1 MDAIPR
7 DEKQQSQHSINL
19 ISRRDILV
27 TSTSVLA
34 AASLNNS
41 ALITPAQAQ
50 SNAPVPTPTF
60 SSEALTQRTT
70 ERRAVEAAIWGM
82 PIVNFDAMRQAC
94 FRDAKAA

>member
-1 MDAIPR
+1 M
-7 DEKQQSQHSINL
+7 EKQQSQHSVNR

-34 AASLNNS
+34 AASLTNS

-60 SSEALTQRTT
+60 SSEALTQRTA
-70 ERRAVEAAIWGM
+70 ERRALEAAI
-82 PIVNFDAMRQAC
+82 
-94 FRDAKAA
+94 